1 MLQPIIQRNEIGVF
15 NHLLTYK
22 VIFQKINIAPTAPE
36 SSKAHYYIKA
46 AQHNIPPTLKMI
58 TVIPDHVKKSQKYL
72 FSQYPDK

>member
-36 SSKAHYYIKA
+36 SSKAHYTI
-46 AQHNIPPTLKMI
+46 
-58 TVIPDHVKKSQKYL
+58 
-72 FSQYPDK
+72 